1 MRFPTLL
8 LAGASFR
15 DRSIAALGAMLGILV
30 TAALC
35 FMIPLPIAT
44 WPLLVAPVGAS
55 AVLVFAVP
63 ASPLAQPWPV
73 IGGNVISSF
82 VGVLVAHLVPSLP
95 WAAGIAVGSA
105 ILIMSLL
112 RCLHPPGGAA
122 ALTAVIG
129 GPLIAAAGYNFPLV
143 PVAANS
149 VVLVG
154 AAILFHRFSG
164 HSYPHRPIPVVGH
177 QAPPAS
183 IIPHPEDIDRALED
197 LGETFD
203 VSRDDL
209 DLIFRQV
216 ELHAERRRSGKEAAA
231 IGQQQHA
238 IKPL

>member
-15 DRSIAALGAMLGILV
+15 DRSIASLGAVLGIVV
-30 TAALC
+30 TAAVC

-73 IGGNVISSF
+73 IGGNVVSSF
-82 VGVLVAHLVPSLP
+82 VGVLVAHLVPSMAL
-95 WAAGIAVGSA
+95 AAGIAVGAA

-129 GPLIAAAGYNFPLV
+129 GPLIAAAGYNYPLV

-149 VVLVG
+149 VVLVL
-154 AAILFHRFSG
+154 AAMLFHRFSG
-164 HSYPHRPIPVVGH
+164 HSYPHRPVPVVGH

-203 VSRDDL
+203 VSREDL

-216 ELHAERRRSGKEAAA
+216 EFHAQQRRLSGKVGEP
-231 IGQQQHA
+231 GQQ
-238 IKPL
+238 KRST